1 MKIMDGKTRED
12 IKIGIE
18 VDIVLKADQPTGKL
32 THGIVAQ
39 ILTSASF
46 HPRGVKVRLKDGQA
60 LRRGSGLIGRVQKVY
75 VFPKINGQEYIEGL
89 D

>member
-1 MKIMDGKTRED
+1 MNGQNRED
-12 IKIGIE
+12 IKIGSE
-18 VDIVLKADQPTGKL
+18 VDIVLKADQSTGKL

-75 VFPKINGQEYIEGL
+75 VYKKINGVEYQEGL
-89 D
+89 T